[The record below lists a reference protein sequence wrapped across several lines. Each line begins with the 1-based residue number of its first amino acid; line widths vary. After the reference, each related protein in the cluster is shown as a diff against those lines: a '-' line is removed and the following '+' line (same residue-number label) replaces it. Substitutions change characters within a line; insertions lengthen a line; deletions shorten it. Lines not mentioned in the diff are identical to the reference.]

1 LLIFFAIF
9 VDFSVVLVDFSFF
22 FKYLMD
28 QNQEQQTDSLNNL
41 VKICN
46 VFNKQ
51 QTDSLNNLVK
61 ICNVFNILLGLVA
74 SMSTTPTYKEDNQA
88 LRDDGN
94 NLIKYTFLTGC

>member
-1 LLIFFAIF
+1 
-9 VDFSVVLVDFSFF
+9 
-22 FKYLMD
+22 MD

-46 VFNKQ
+46 M
-51 QTDSLNNLVK
+51 
-61 ICNVFNILLGLVA
+61 FNILLGLVA

-94 NLIKYTFLTGC
+94 NLIKYTFLTGCCYMGTINCCLATKLMIKKNVTLRLYPLYITLLG